1 LKRHELRAAGHGL
14 TGILGV
20 AGIGERDFA
29 EEKQRTFAGHDA
41 PAFIALG
48 TEIGEHEEQEPTGMS
63 GLSVAAVDNAV
74 DSIT

>member
-1 LKRHELRAAGHGL
+1 LRAAGHGL

-29 EEKQRTFAGHDA
+29 EEKQRAFAGHDA

-48 TEIGEHEEQEPTGMS
+48 TEIGEHDVREPTGMS
-63 GLSVAAVDNAV
+63 GFSVAAVGNAIN
-74 DSIT
+74 SIT